1 MRKIFLWSP
10 VIIWPEGFDQE
21 YQKQKKE
28 YMSNTL
34 LHPNSWPLNMN
45 VNGGAIIDLNNDSI
59 QAFHNLTQ
67 ASIINSD
74 ESLI

>member
-1 MRKIFLWSP
+1 MRKIFLSSP
-10 VIIWPEGFDQE
+10 VIIRPEGFDHE

-34 LHPNSWPLNMN
+34 LHPNSWPTNMN

-59 QAFHNLTQ
+59 SAFNNLTLK
-67 ASIINSD
+67 SILNSD

>member
-34 LHPNSWPLNMN
+34 LHPNSWPPNMN

-59 QAFHNLTQ
+59 SAFHNLTL
-67 ASIINSD
+67 ASMINSD

>member
-1 MRKIFLWSP
+1 MQKIFLWSP
-10 VIIWPEGFDQE
+10 VIIWPEGFDHE

-34 LHPNSWPLNMN
+34 LHPNSWPPNLN
-45 VNGGAIIDLNNDSI
+45 VIGGAIIDLNNDSI